1 MIRNSI
7 TTPALLAPKSISCEI
22 ALAFPQYYINVE
34 HSIFGGSIQE
44 TVNSLFILIQLRSNL
59 KVIWRAWTQS
69 GTFHIYA
76 QNISLIFNITIL
88 ISGQATERFW
98 AASDRHLSRTALKAN
113 AEHKNSLFK
122 NRAVRRTW
130 GWSQQWW
137 SLGTH
142 LTRLWERLLT
152 R

>member
-59 KVIWRAWTQS
+59 KVIRGAGTQP
-69 GTFHIYA
+69 GMFHIHA
-76 QNISLIFNITIL
+76 QNIFLLLNITIF
-88 ISGQATERFW
+88 ISGQATERF
-98 AASDRHLSRTALKAN
+98 
-113 AEHKNSLFK
+113 
-122 NRAVRRTW
+122 
-130 GWSQQWW
+130 
-137 SLGTH
+137 
-142 LTRLWERLLT
+142 
-152 R
+152 